1 MRSDGLKL
9 HQGRFRMDIRKKILL
24 EKVDELL
31 AQAAQGGGWVA
42 VSRGVQEKCR
52 CSTEGH
58 GSVDIL
64 GMS

>member
-1 MRSDGLKL
+1 
-9 HQGRFRMDIRKKILL
+9 MDIRKKILL